1 MAHVD
6 KPAISVVLSVY
17 NGSEYLAEAI
27 DSILNQ
33 TFTDFELIMM
43 DDGSTDASLEVM
55 NRYATL
61 DSRCRVYS
69 RENKGLIASR
79 NELIALSRADIIA
92 NMDADDICLPER
104 LEKQYKFLSAHPECV
119 VVSSTVLLIDSDG
132 APICNFWT
140 ECSHDEID
148 KGNLSGGG
156 SFLCN
161 PAATMRKSAVLSVG
175 GLRHGYEHAED
186 IDLYLRLAE
195 VGKVVNLPE
204 VLFKYRQ
211 HFSSIGY
218 AKRQKQNESM
228 LLAVNAARTRRN
240 LPKLNKSTFVN
251 EEERVFDTYMK
262 WGWWA
267 FSAENYKTS
276 IKYAFKG
283 LLISPNNSN
292 LLKLLILS
300 IKSFLAKNI
309 KLNSKRTQKCV

>member
-1 MAHVD
+1 MTQVD

-17 NGSEYLAEAI
+17 NGSKYLAEAI
-27 DSILNQ
+27 DSVLSQ
-33 TFTDFELIMM
+33 TFNNFELIMM

-55 NRYATL
+55 NRYASL

-104 LEKQYKFLSAHPECV
+104 LEKQYEFLSAHPECV
-119 VVSSTVLLIDSDG
+119 VVSSTVLLIDSEG

-140 ECSHDEID
+140 ACSHDEID
-148 KGNLSGGG
+148 NGNLSGGG

-195 VGKVVNLPE
+195 VGQVVNLPE

-211 HFSSIGY
+211 HFLSIGY

-228 LLAVNAARTRRN
+228 LSAVNAARARRN
-240 LPKLNKSTFVN
+240 LPKLNKSTFAD
-251 EEERVFDTYMK
+251 EEESVIDTYMK

-267 FSAENYKTS
+267 FSAENFKTS
-276 IKYAFKG
+276 IKYALKG
-283 LLISPNNSN
+283 LLISPIDPN
-292 LLKLLILS
+292 LYKLLTLS
-300 IKSFLAKNI
+300 IKNVLKR
-309 KLNSKRTQKCV
+309 KLFN